1 MMEELLKQAG
11 DILKSK
17 NKEGLQEIVANLLP
31 LALENAA
38 KASESPIDDVI
49 VAALKKPLVDELLKL
64 VAKI

>member
-1 MMEELLKQAG
+1 MEELLKQAG
-11 DILKSK
+11 DILKQK
-17 NKEGLQEIVANLLP
+17 NKEGLTEIVANLLP

-38 KASESPIDDVI
+38 KQSETPIDDVL

>member
-1 MMEELLKQAG
+1 MEELLKQAG
-11 DILKSK
+11 DILKQK
-17 NKEGLQEIVANLLP
+17 NKEGLTEIAANLLP

-38 KASESPIDDVI
+38 KQSETPIDDVL